1 MLNYNTEYVFSQR
14 EFFIILCRLKPTG
27 YMHTYNPRVSVSPRI
42 KSALF
47 FPPQHICIS
56 RLYFS
61 RHSVFVL
68 SCFISLNSASLH
80 YPALFLPTQ
89 LPYIIL
95 LYFCSHSVFVLSCFI
110 SANSASLHYPA
121 LFLSTR
127 PLCIILLY
135 FCQLSLFALSCFISL
150 NSAPLYYPALFFQPQ
165 HLRIGQKKRPDAFC
179 IIADNRL

>member
-89 LPYIIL
+89 
-95 LYFCSHSVFVLSCFI
+95 
-110 SANSASLHYPA
+110 
-121 LFLSTR
+121 

-135 FCQLSLFALSCFISL
+135 FCQLSSLILSCFIF
-150 NSAPLYYPALFFQPQ
+150 PAAASPY
-165 HLRIGQKKRPDAFC
+165 RPEETAR
-179 IIADNRL
+179 RLLHHR